1 MKLLQKFY
9 VVCIELNLENM
20 QKIIF
25 SVVAFFL
32 IATIGAFAQ
41 TEREVSITQWSA
53 KEEDGYVK
61 VFGEVK
67 NTYSN
72 ALGFVKIEIEY
83 YDKAG
88 KPLGVD
94 RFTARNA
101 GTMAKDET
109 SAELEVI
116 LPGETSPFQRVRD
129 VSKIKGQ
136 FGSCKIKAS
145 GLLFK
150 ENVPFKATLSN
161 VSISQQSKNFA
172 INGTYKATGKEACK
186 NPAIVI
192 VGYDKAGKVIQV
204 EKYNFTVGNDKYNFV
219 KSLAVG
225 ETYNFSIIFR
235 NTSGNVNEVKVLPYF
250 SGYF

>member
-1 MKLLQKFY
+1 
-9 VVCIELNLENM
+9 M
-20 QKIIF
+20 QRIIF
-25 SVVAFFL
+25 PVALFL
-32 IATIGAFAQ
+32 IATIGTFAQ
-41 TEREVSITQWSA
+41 TEREVTITQWSA
-53 KEEDGYVK
+53 KEEGGYVK
-61 VFGEVK
+61 ILGEVK

-72 ALGFVKIEIEY
+72 PLGFVKIEIEY

-94 RFTARNA
+94 RFTARDA
-101 GTMAKDET
+101 GTMAKDAT
-109 SAELEVI
+109 SAELEI
-116 LPGETSPFQRVRD
+116 IFPGETSPFQRVRD

-161 VSISQQSKNFA
+161 VSISPQNKNFA
-172 INGTYKATGKEACK
+172 IKGTYKTTGKEACK
-186 NPAIVI
+186 NPAIVV
-192 VGYDKAGKVIQV
+192 VGYDKAGKVAQV

-219 KSLAVG
+219 KSLAPG
-225 ETYNFSIIFR
+225 ETYDFSIIFR
-235 NTSGNVNEVKVLPYF
+235 NISGNVHEVKLFPFF

>member
-1 MKLLQKFY
+1 
-9 VVCIELNLENM
+9 M
-20 QKIIF
+20 QKTIF
-25 SVVAFFL
+25 SVAFFL
-32 IATIGAFAQ
+32 FATICAFAQ
-41 TEREVSITQWSA
+41 TEREVTITQWSA
-53 KEEDGYVK
+53 KEEGGYVK

-94 RFTARNA
+94 RFTARDA

-116 LPGETSPFQRVRD
+116 LPGETSPFQRIRD

-150 ENVPFKATLSN
+150 ENVPFAATLSN
-161 VSISQQSKNFA
+161 VSISPQGKNFA
-172 INGTYKATGKEACK
+172 IKGTYKATGKEACK
-186 NPAIVI
+186 NPAIII
-192 VGYDKAGKVIQV
+192 VGYDKAGKVVQV
-204 EKYNFTVGNDKYNFV
+204 DKYNFTVGNDRYNFV

-225 ETYNFSIIFR
+225 ESYNFSTNFNNI
-235 NTSGNVNEVKVLPYF
+235 SGNVSQVKVLPFF